1 MDGIYVNGPDIRKD
15 GLKPCKWLKFQSKIF
30 EKIFQLDNL
39 IHRWMGYK
47 SNQIVATIQNL
58 RQT

>member
-39 IHRWMGYK
+39 IDRMGYQ
-47 SNQIVATIQNL
+47 SHQIVATL
-58 RQT
+58 